1 MTQFTLH
8 TEDTAPKNSK
18 PLLAGAKKAYG
29 FVPNL
34 YAGQAEAPALLE
46 GYLSLATTFNK
57 TALSETERQV
67 IMIANN
73 RLNGCPYC
81 VAAHTT
87 IAKGSGV
94 DNDVVQAL
102 RNGTEIPDVKLEA
115 LHQFAVR
122 MNETRG
128 WVAQND
134 LDALFAV
141 GYDKQT
147 ALEVIVG
154 TALKVMSTYT
164 NHLINTPLDAAFK
177 SEAWSASDVEAKS
190 A

>member
-8 TEDTAPKNSK
+8 TEDSAPTNSK

-46 GYLSLATTFNK
+46 GYLSLAKIFNK
-57 TALSETERQV
+57 TALTETERQV

-87 IAKGSGV
+87 IAKGAGV
-94 DNDVVQAL
+94 KSDVLQAL
-102 RNGTEIPDVKLEA
+102 RDGTKIPDAKLEA

-122 MNETRG
+122 INETRG
-128 WVAQND
+128 WVEQSD

-141 GYDKQT
+141 GYNKQT

-154 TALKVMSTYT
+154 TSLKVMSTYT
-164 NHLINTPLDAAFK
+164 NHLINTPLDDAFK
-177 SEAWSASDVEAKS
+177 SDAWSAAKTVS